1 MVHFNYPVCEDSPH
15 LGVDLHL
22 DVNVV
27 MWPVLMLQIRREETC
42 SENATDMDHIFYTAK
57 ISAVT

>member
-1 MVHFNYPVCEDSPH
+1 
-15 LGVDLHL
+15 
-22 DVNVV
+22 